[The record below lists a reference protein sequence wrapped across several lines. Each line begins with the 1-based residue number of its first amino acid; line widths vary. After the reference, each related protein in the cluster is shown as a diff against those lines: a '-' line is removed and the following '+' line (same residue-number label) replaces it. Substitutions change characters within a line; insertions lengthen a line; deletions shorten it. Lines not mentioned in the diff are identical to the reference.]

1 MVKFQKSICNDCHD
15 LLMISPDINNNAVIT
30 VKGVDYGV
38 SKSDAIRLLENST
51 LGFIENLFHKSY
63 F

>member
-1 MVKFQKSICNDCHD
+1 
-15 LLMISPDINNNAVIT
+15 MISPDINNNAVIT
-30 VKGVDYGV
+30 VKGVDYSV

-51 LGFIENLFHKSY
+51 LGFIENLFHKNY

>member
-1 MVKFQKSICNDCHD
+1 
-15 LLMISPDINNNAVIT
+15 MISPDINNNAVIT

-63 F
+63 FLK